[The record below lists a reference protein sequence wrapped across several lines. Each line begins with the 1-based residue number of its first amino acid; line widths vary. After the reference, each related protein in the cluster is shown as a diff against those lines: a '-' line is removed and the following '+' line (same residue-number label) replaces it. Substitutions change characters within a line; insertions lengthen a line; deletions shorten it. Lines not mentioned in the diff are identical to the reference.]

1 MKLINEEIIAEL
13 NEMGKRIDI
22 FEEYIHNPENYGEN
36 YNSIEDKEIR
46 SLVIQLYVYYNIL
59 IDRCKRLNIDLSET
73 LLSRYNTFKKRFN
86 LI

>member
-1 MKLINEEIIAEL
+1 MKLINEEIITEL

-46 SLVIQLYVYYNIL
+46 SLVIQLYVYYNMIYL
-59 IDRCKRLNIDLSET
+59 KHYFLDTIHLKRDSI
-73 LLSRYNTFKKRFN
+73 
-86 LI
+86 

>member
-1 MKLINEEIIAEL
+1 MKLINEEIITEL

-36 YNSIEDKEIR
+36 YNPIEDNDIR
-46 SLVIQLYVYYNIL
+46 YLVIALYSYYNVL